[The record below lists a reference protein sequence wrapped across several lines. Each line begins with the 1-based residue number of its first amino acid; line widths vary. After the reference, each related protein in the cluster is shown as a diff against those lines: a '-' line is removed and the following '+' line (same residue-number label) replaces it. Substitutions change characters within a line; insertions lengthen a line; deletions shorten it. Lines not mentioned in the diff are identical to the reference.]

1 MTLAIRKLASVA
13 CEAVAAALWLF
24 VGQWAVRLLIR
35 LARMMARRSRA
46 LAPSRH

>member
-13 CEAVAAALWLF
+13 CEAVGAALWLF
-24 VGQWAVRLLIR
+24 VGLWAVRLLIR